1 MHWNSKFALKSR
13 EGETREVKKFLFFPK
28 HFIEDTKWH
37 WLETVIMEERIC
49 KVNIGGSMEWEN
61 FAWKWCEIGIKSC
74 GINKNV

>member
-28 HFIEDTKWH
+28 HFREDTKWH

-49 KVNIGGSMEWEN
+49 KSRYWWQYGMGKFCLEV
-61 FAWKWCEIGIKSC
+61 
-74 GINKNV
+74 V